1 MQLFLILLMLL
12 YGGREGD
19 ALGELRPL
27 IESLAGEDVKSALKN
42 AQKIRDALSV
52 FGGDSFNGA
61 QGRGDKNGGT
71 YAANNA
77 DDKQG
82 DAGSE
87 GGFSD
92 SGEGGTADGGSTFAP
107 DAVAGIA
114 DKEILYR
121 LVRYFAAQPG

>member
-42 AQKIRDALSV
+42 AQKIRDALSA
-52 FGGDSFNGA
+52 FGGDSFKGA
-61 QGRGDKNGGT
+61 QGHGDKNGGT
-71 YAANNA
+71 YAANNEG
-77 DDKQG
+77 DERG

-92 SGEGGTADGGSTFAP
+92 SGEGGTPDGGRAFAP

>member
-1 MQLFLILLMLL
+1 MLL

-27 IESLAGEDVKSALKN
+27 IESLAGEDVKSAFKN
-42 AQKIRDALSV
+42 AQKIRDALSA
-52 FGGDSFNGA
+52 FGGDTFKGA

-71 YAANNA
+71 YAANNTG
-77 DDKQG
+77 DKRG

-87 GGFSD
+87 GGFSAREE
-92 SGEGGTADGGSTFAP
+92 GETADGGSTFAP

-121 LVRYFAAQPG
+121 LVRYFSTQPG

>member
-1 MQLFLILLMLL
+1 MLL

>member
-27 IESLAGEDVKSALKN
+27 IESFAGEDVKSAFKN
-42 AQKIRDALSV
+42 AQKIRDALSA
-52 FGGDSFNGA
+52 FGGDSFKGA

-87 GGFSD
+87 GGFSAR
-92 SGEGGTADGGSTFAP
+92 GEGGTADGGSAFAP